1 MRTLT
6 EHLSRYAAYHRD
18 TRNVATHVIGIPL
31 IVLAIATLLSRPAWP
46 VFSGA
51 FLLTPAVILFALAT
65 LFYLRLD
72 LSLGFGM
79 GMVSAA
85 SAWFG
90 HRVAMQTTTL
100 WLAIGVG
107 MFVAGWA
114 FQFVGHLRFEHRK
127 PAFVDDVVGLLIGP
141 LFILVE
147 LLSALGL
154 RRDLHVAIH
163 TAHPH
168 TVTR

>member
-6 EHLSRYAAYHRD
+6 EHLSQYASYHRD

-31 IVLAIATLLSRPAWP
+31 IVLAIAALLSRPAWP

-51 FLLTPAVILFALAT
+51 FPLTPAVILFTLAT

-72 LSLGFGM
+72 LPLGFGM

-90 HRVAMQTTTL
+90 YRVAMQSTTL
-100 WLAIGVG
+100 RLAIGVG
-107 MFVAGWA
+107 MFVTGWA

-154 RRDLHVAIH
+154 RRDLHIAIH
-163 TAHPH
+163 TPN

>member
-6 EHLSRYAAYHRD
+6 EHLSQYAAYHRD
-18 TRNVATHVIGIPL
+18 TRNVATHIIGIPL
-31 IVLAIATLLSRPAWP
+31 IVLAIAALSSRPAWP

-51 FLLTPAVILFALAT
+51 FSLTPAAILFALAT

-72 LSLGFGM
+72 LPLGFGM
-79 GMVSAA
+79 AIVAGA

-90 HRVAMQTTTL
+90 HGIAAQSTML

-107 MFVAGWA
+107 MFVTGWV

-127 PAFVDDVVGLLIGP
+127 PAFVDDVIGLLIGP

-163 TAHPH
+163 AGT